1 MRRAASLAIVAVAT
15 IVSLALPRSAGA
27 DDASTPVQP
36 GTTYALDPHAGT
48 WLHGPNLP
56 SPRQDAATVV
66 LDGHIYVIGGF
77 GPSGSPT
84 STTYVLEQPPG
95 TNLTPSAS
103 APPAPVFPVGSWT
116 TARSIPEAIDH
127 AAAAALDG
135 YIYVAGGSVEK
146 LVSNKFWRYDPGDD
160 SWALMPPLPVPR
172 YQATMQ
178 AYGDKLYLIGG
189 ASSHAQDERSI
200 EVFDPATAS
209 WSLID
214 DALGSER
221 EASQTA
227 LFGGR
232 IALVGGR
239 DREEHNFA
247 SCDLYDPDRNAWS
260 VCSNLHLA
268 RSDFGLASVEDRLFA
283 IGGTNLLTG
292 VTSQTTEIS
301 GHDGEGWMDGRWM
314 PFPREGMSVAVLGH
328 IVWVIGGSSTDST
341 SPTASVL
348 RYVIPTV
355 KVKLGGRAP
364 P

>member
-1 MRRAASLAIVAVAT
+1 MRRIFSAAFLAAIAT
-15 IVSLALPRSAGA
+15 AAIAFPRSAIA
-27 DDASTPVQP
+27 DEPTPAP
-36 GTTYALDPHAGT
+36 IYALDPHAGS

-56 SPRQDAATVV
+56 APRQDSAVAV

-84 STTYVLEQPPG
+84 ASNFVLEQPPG

-103 APPAPVFPVGSWT
+103 AAPAPVFPVGSWT
-116 TARSIPEAIDH
+116 TARAIPEAIDH

-146 LVSNKFWRYDPGDD
+146 LVSNKFWRYDPSDD
-160 SWALMPPLPVPR
+160 SWATLPPLPVPR
-172 YQATMQ
+172 YAATMQ
-178 AYGDKLYLIGG
+178 PFGGKLYLIGG
-189 ASSHAQDERSI
+189 TSSHAQDERSI

-209 WSLID
+209 WSLIN

-227 LFGGR
+227 LFGGK
-232 IALVGGR
+232 IVLIGGHDR
-239 DREEHNFA
+239 DEHNIA
-247 SCDLYDPDRNAWS
+247 TCDLYDPARNGWS
-260 VCSNLHLA
+260 ACSSLHLA

-283 IGGTNLLTG
+283 IGGGNLLTG
-292 VTSQTTEIS
+292 VTTQTTEIS
-301 GHDGEGWMDGRWM
+301 GQSGEGWMDGRWL
-314 PFPREGMSVAVLGH
+314 PFPREGMVVAVLGH
-328 IVWVIGGSSTDST
+328 IVWVIGGSSSDST

-348 RYVIPTV
+348 RYVIPVV

>member
-1 MRRAASLAIVAVAT
+1 VRRTGIGALLIALAIIALAT
-15 IVSLALPRSAGA
+15 ARSASA
-27 DDASTPVQP
+27 DDAPPQQA
-36 GTTYALDPHAGT
+36 TYALDPHAGS

-56 SPRQDAATVV
+56 APRQDSAVAV

-77 GPSGSPT
+77 GPGGSPT
-84 STTYVLEQPPG
+84 TSNFVLEQPAG

-116 TARSIPEAIDH
+116 TARAIPEAIDH

-135 YIYVAGGSVEK
+135 FIYVAGGSVEK
-146 LVSNKFWRYDPGDD
+146 LVSNKFWRYDPSDD
-160 SWALMPPLPVPR
+160 SWATMPPLPVPR
-172 YQATMQ
+172 YAATMQ
-178 AYGDKLYLIGG
+178 AFGGKLYLIGG

-209 WSLID
+209 WSLIN

-221 EASQTA
+221 EQSETA
-227 LFGGR
+227 VFAGK
-232 IALVGGR
+232 IVLVGGR
-239 DREEHNFA
+239 DREEHNMA
-247 SCDLYDPDRNAWS
+247 SCDLYDPAHNGWT

-283 IGGTNLLTG
+283 IGGGNLLTG
-292 VTSQTTEIS
+292 TTTQTTEIS
-301 GHDGEGWMDGRWM
+301 GRNGEGWMDGRWL

-328 IVWVIGGSSTDST
+328 IVWVIGGSSSDST

-348 RYVIPTV
+348 RYVIPVV

>member
-1 MRRAASLAIVAVAT
+1 MTIVFASSVLPHSAVADVAT
-15 IVSLALPRSAGA
+15 
-27 DDASTPVQP
+27 TTQP
-36 GTTYALDPHAGT
+36 TTYALDPHAGS

-56 SPRQDAATVV
+56 APRQNAAVAV
-66 LDGHIYVIGGF
+66 LDGHIYLIGGF
-77 GPSGSPT
+77 GPGGSPT
-84 STTYVLEQPPG
+84 SSNFVLEQPPG

-127 AAAAALDG
+127 AAAAALGG

-146 LVSNKFWRYDPGDD
+146 LVSNKFWRYDPVDD
-160 SWALMPPLPVPR
+160 SWAAMPPLPVPR
-172 YQATMQ
+172 YAATMQ
-178 AYGDKLYLIGG
+178 AIDGKLYLIGG

-209 WSLID
+209 WKLID

-221 EASQTA
+221 EDSETA
-227 LFGGR
+227 LFGGK
-232 IALVGGR
+232 IVLIGGR
-239 DREEHNFA
+239 DREEHNIA
-247 SCDLYDPDRNAWS
+247 SCDLYDPSHDKCL
-260 VCSNLHLA
+260 VCSSMHLA

-283 IGGTNLLTG
+283 IGGGNLLTG
-292 VTSQTTEIS
+292 VTTQTTEIS
-301 GHDGEGWMDGRWM
+301 GQNGEGWMDGRWL

-328 IVWVIGGSSTDST
+328 IVWVIGGSSSEST

-348 RYVIPTV
+348 RYVIPLV